1 MGQCDLN
8 ITPIGFGAFK
18 IGRNQGIKYP
28 DAYDLPDERAVATLL
43 NGVLDLGINYIDTA
57 PAYGLSEERIGR
69 AIGHRRDE
77 FVISTKVGETFADG
91 RSSYDFSSRGVRESV
106 QKSLRRLRRDALD
119 IVFVHANR
127 DDLGVVTSADLV
139 STLESLRD
147 RGWVKRIGFSGHTTE
162 AFDVALSWAD
172 VLMVTYNKADP
183 SLESVIAKAAERGV
197 AVVVK
202 KALASGHLDAE
213 EAIRFALANPHVTSA
228 VIGGL
233 NLEHLR
239 ENIRVAERVRGPGA
253 ILERT

>member
-1 MGQCDLN
+1 MGHHDLE

-28 DAYDLPDERAVATLL
+28 DAYDLPDENAVATLL
-43 NGVLDLGINYIDTA
+43 NGALDLGINYIDTA

-77 FVISTKVGETFADG
+77 FVISSKVGETFAAG
-91 RSSYDFSSRGVRESV
+91 QSSHDFSSHAVRESV
-106 QKSLRRLRRDALD
+106 QRSLRLRRDALD
-119 IVFVHANR
+119 IVFVHAGR
-127 DDLGVVTSADLV
+127 DDLGVLTSTDV
-139 STLESLRD
+139 VQTLEGLRD
-147 RGWVKRIGFSGHTTE
+147 QGLVKRIGFSGYTAD
-162 AFDVALSWAD
+162 AFDAALSWAD
-172 VLMVTYNKADP
+172 VLMVTYHKDDP
-183 SLESVIAKAAERGV
+183 SLESVIAKAGGRGV

-213 EAIRFALANPHVTSA
+213 EAIRFVLANPHVTSA

-233 NLEHLR
+233 SLEHLS
-239 ENIRVAERVRGPGA
+239 ENVRVAEQVRGPGA